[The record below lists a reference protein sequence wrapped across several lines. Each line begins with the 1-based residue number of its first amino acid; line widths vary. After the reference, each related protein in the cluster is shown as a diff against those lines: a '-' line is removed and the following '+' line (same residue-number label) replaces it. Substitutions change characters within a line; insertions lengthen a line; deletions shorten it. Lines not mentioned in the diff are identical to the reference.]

1 MASVSSDTE
10 RTHRSRQSRA
20 RGQRDDGPRRGNVS
34 RRDEG
39 PQGGNASQRDEGP
52 QGGDP
57 SRRDDGGKAHR
68 TSVVN
73 GGVNGPDSPADL
85 TIEQLAAEVGMS
97 VRNIRNHHSR
107 GLLPAP
113 EVRARVGYYGPDHVA
128 RLKLVLDMQAD
139 GFNLAA
145 IERLLSASGGS
156 AARLLGL
163 RNAMTA
169 PFESETPEVITGEEL
184 LQRFGEVDAKDV
196 ERIRK
201 LGLLI
206 PLGNDRFEVPSPALT
221 QAAEEVTALGIP
233 LHAALTL
240 VERLSRDCESISR
253 AFVKLYLK
261 ELWEPFTAAG
271 QPEERWDEMIE
282 AIRTLRGIA
291 SEALLGMFKL
301 RMTAQVEAASG
312 KLLEHQVKRS
322 H

>member
-1 MASVSSDTE
+1 MLPRLRLHQTQYPCLEMASVSSDT
-10 RTHRSRQSRA
+10 
-20 RGQRDDGPRRGNVS
+20 V
-34 RRDEG
+34 G
-39 PQGGNASQRDEGP
+39 PQ
-52 QGGDP
+52 
-57 SRRDDGGKAHR
+57 
-68 TSVVN
+68 T
-73 GGVNGPDSPADL
+73 ADL

-184 LQRFGEVDAKDV
+184 LQRFGEVDVKDV

-201 LGLLI
+201 LGLLVT
-206 PLGNDRFEVPSPALT
+206 LGDDRFEVPSPALV

-261 ELWEPFTAAG
+261 ELWDPFAAAG

-282 AIRTLRGIA
+282 AIGTLRGIA
-291 SEALLGMFKL
+291 SGALLGMFKL